1 MCFLFLQQMALGFSE
16 RNEASCCCQPCAVAP
31 PALPIRGALSGQ
43 NNQLIFLP
51 SSLPVGFL
59 SVQKEGF
66 DLGISPPLIP
76 ELSSSSW
83 GFPSNPEVQQ
93 HTRAPVWNPILQPC
107 SIAKKNNP
115 KPQFLCIASRDIG
128 STQPAAGLAL
138 LHSGGFSASKWQWKM
153 GCMGAWQSDMSEA
166 LCTNV
171 FTCCQRKEQLETSSV
186 TPHVELT
193 ALSPVCSPQRHL

>member
-1 MCFLFLQQMALGFSE
+1 MKRLAAASPVLWPLQHCPSVG
-16 RNEASCCCQPCAVAP
+16 
-31 PALPIRGALSGQ
+31 LSGQ

-107 SIAKKNNP
+107 PIAKKT
-115 KPQFLCIASRDIG
+115 KQPQTSISVYCKQGHWEHTACSRACIAPLRGLFSIKMAVENGVHGSAAIRHVRGTVHKCVYLLPTQRATGNFFSDTSR
-128 STQPAAGLAL
+128 
-138 LHSGGFSASKWQWKM
+138 
-153 GCMGAWQSDMSEA
+153 
-166 LCTNV
+166 
-171 FTCCQRKEQLETSSV
+171 
-186 TPHVELT
+186 
-193 ALSPVCSPQRHL
+193 

>member
-1 MCFLFLQQMALGFSE
+1 MGLCFLFLQQMALGFSE

-107 SIAKKNNP
+107 SIAKK
-115 KPQFLCIASRDIG
+115 KQPQTSISVYCKQGHWEHTACSRACIAPLRGLFSIKMAVENGVHGSVAIRHVRGTVHKCVYLLPTQRATGNFFSDTSR
-128 STQPAAGLAL
+128 
-138 LHSGGFSASKWQWKM
+138 
-153 GCMGAWQSDMSEA
+153 
-166 LCTNV
+166 
-171 FTCCQRKEQLETSSV
+171 
-186 TPHVELT
+186 
-193 ALSPVCSPQRHL
+193 

>member
-107 SIAKKNNP
+107 PIAKKEQTTPNLNFCVL
-115 KPQFLCIASRDIG
+115 QAGTLGAHSLQQGLHC
-128 STQPAAGLAL
+128 STQGAFQHQNGSGKWGAWERGNQTCPRHCAQMCLPAANAKSNWKL
-138 LHSGGFSASKWQWKM
+138 LQ
-153 GCMGAWQSDMSEA
+153 
-166 LCTNV
+166 
-171 FTCCQRKEQLETSSV
+171 
-186 TPHVELT
+186 
-193 ALSPVCSPQRHL
+193 